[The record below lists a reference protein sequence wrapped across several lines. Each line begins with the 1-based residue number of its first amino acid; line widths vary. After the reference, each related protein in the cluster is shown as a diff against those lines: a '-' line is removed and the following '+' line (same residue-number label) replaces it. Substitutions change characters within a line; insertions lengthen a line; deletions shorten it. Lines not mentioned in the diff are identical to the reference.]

1 MLLQPLLDALFQQ
14 LVAMPP
20 TDELVGW
27 ATEVD
32 HGAAFDS
39 IRAVELARPAGAYRL
54 MKVDVTLIADKRS
67 GHLIIA
73 LPLQDQLALPADD
86 TETGGDWATM
96 MQGAVSLA
104 PATLDGVL
112 HKSALPLGVVT
123 GLPLDLSSRLMGQ
136 HGRLCPAI
144 RAGWAFGGDN
154 TIGASRG
161 HARRAFGA
169 RATARDARYSGTQ
182 CGGDRECGL
191 GQRVDLSAHAA
202 QFIAGL
208 LGCAQN
214 IIRGHLSCLDQRP

>member
-32 HGAAFDS
+32 HGAGFDS
-39 IRAVELARPAGAYRL
+39 I
-54 MKVDVTLIADKRS
+54 
-67 GHLIIA
+67 
-73 LPLQDQLALPADD
+73 
-86 TETGGDWATM
+86 
-96 MQGAVSLA
+96 
-104 PATLDGVL
+104 
-112 HKSALPLGVVT
+112 
-123 GLPLDLSSRLMGQ
+123 
-136 HGRLCPAI
+136 
-144 RAGWAFGGDN
+144 
-154 TIGASRG
+154 
-161 HARRAFGA
+161 RAFGA

-214 IIRGHLSCLDQRP
+214 IIRGHLSRLDQRP

>member
-39 IRAVELARPAGAYRL
+39 IRAVELARPDGAYRL

-86 TETGGDWATM
+86 AETGGDWATM
-96 MQGAVSLA
+96 MQDAV
-104 PATLDGVL
+104 
-112 HKSALPLGVVT
+112 
-123 GLPLDLSSRLMGQ
+123 
-136 HGRLCPAI
+136 
-144 RAGWAFGGDN
+144 
-154 TIGASRG
+154 
-161 HARRAFGA
+161 
-169 RATARDARYSGTQ
+169 
-182 CGGDRECGL
+182 
-191 GQRVDLSAHAA
+191 
-202 QFIAGL
+202 
-208 LGCAQN
+208 
-214 IIRGHLSCLDQRP
+214 

>member
-39 IRAVELARPAGAYRL
+39 IRAVELARPDGAYRL

-96 MQGAVSLA
+96 MQDAVSLA
-104 PATLDGVL
+104 PAALDGVL
-112 HKSALPLGVVT
+112 HKSALPLGVVN
-123 GLPLDLSSRLMGQ
+123 GLALGSVIPIDGATVGSVRLF
-136 HGRLCPAI
+136 A
-144 RAGWAFGGDN
+144 
-154 TIGASRG
+154 
-161 HARRAFGA
+161 
-169 RATARDARYSGTQ
+169 
-182 CGGDRECGL
+182 L
-191 GQRVDLSAHAA
+191 G
-202 QFIAGL
+202 
-208 LGCAQN
+208 
-214 IIRGHLSCLDQRP
+214 GHLVATTRLRQAAGMRAVRLEPAQQPAMRDIPAPNAAVIANVY

>member
-39 IRAVELARPAGAYRL
+39 IRAVELARPDGAYRL

-96 MQGAVSLA
+96 MQDAVSLA

-112 HKSALPLGVVT
+112 HKSALPLGVVN
-123 GLPLDLSSRLMGQ
+123 GLALGSVIPIDGATVGSVRLFA
-136 HGRLCPAI
+136 L
-144 RAGWAFGGDN
+144 GG
-154 TIGASRG
+154 
-161 HARRAFGA
+161 HLV
-169 RATARDARYSGTQ
+169 ATTR
-182 CGGDRECGL
+182 L
-191 GQRVDLSAHAA
+191 GQSAGMRAVRLEPAQQPAMRDIPAPNAAVIANVD
-202 QFIAGL
+202 
-208 LGCAQN
+208 
-214 IIRGHLSCLDQRP
+214 